1 MIFIGVILVNVLFS
15 YAIFERDPNSIVYY
29 GDAIS
34 HLVISR
40 EIFDSLSPGF
50 GQLGTVWLPMIH
62 ILLLPFVISN
72 FLFHSALAG
81 TIVSTISTAIT
92 AVILFRIARLQ
103 FDSEL
108 AGILASSLCI
118 LNLSVIYMG
127 VVPMIELPFMMFF
140 MISVYYIQ
148 QWYYIYTTNPADA
161 WKQYRSIIKAAFAIS
176 ATTLTAYNGWLLPF
190 VLAFMLVAIAMITH
204 RKTSKYRIH
213 AIIAAAVPYSFAG
226 MIIWLV
232 WNFLEQKDPLSFA
245 AGPYSTG
252 MKTLVTSI
260 ASHMHLN
267 PVGSFSMIL
276 EVSKA
281 MYGVPVLLLSIVGVL
296 MYFYINRVRRV
307 FPFSALLLIM
317 LFIPTLS
324 DFAGMILGYQEI
336 LPARNG
342 GWSNGRNLVF
352 IAPFLAF
359 TSASVVVFIARIT
372 KRRIYTVFS
381 VCCVVAI
388 WIFTLGFQVFN
399 IGMVVALNDTD
410 SMITSLRSD

>member
-1 MIFIGVILVNVLFS
+1 
-15 YAIFERDPNSIVYY
+15 
-29 GDAIS
+29 
-34 HLVISR
+34 
-40 EIFDSLSPGF
+40 
-50 GQLGTVWLPMIH
+50 
-62 ILLLPFVISN
+62 
-72 FLFHSALAG
+72 
-81 TIVSTISTAIT
+81 
-92 AVILFRIARLQ
+92 
-103 FDSEL
+103 
-108 AGILASSLCI
+108 
-118 LNLSVIYMG
+118 
-127 VVPMIELPFMMFF
+127 
-140 MISVYYIQ
+140 
-148 QWYYIYTTNPADA
+148 
-161 WKQYRSIIKAAFAIS
+161 
-176 ATTLTAYNGWLLPF
+176 
-190 VLAFMLVAIAMITH
+190 
-204 RKTSKYRIH
+204 
-213 AIIAAAVPYSFAG
+213 

-252 MKTLVTSI
+252 METLVTSF

-281 MYGVPVLLLSIVGVL
+281 MYGVPVLLVSIVGVL

-317 LFIPTLS
+317 LLIPTLS

-410 SMITSLRSD
+410 SMITSLRSDQIALHTGSDLKKTLFSRW